1 MSQLQIGILVLVFI
15 ATFAVAIWLLGRTA
29 GNLASQRMKRVLADN
44 AAGDPSG
51 AANHPTRWLERVAH
65 ATRPLAKLSVPD
77 TGYESS
83 ALRRRFMNAGIR
95 SATAPMAFFGVKTVL
110 ALSLPLLAFVVVTL
124 TQTQMQGAS
133 LLFAM
138 LLASTIGYYLPNYVL
153 AKAIGRRQRE
163 IFESFPDALDLM
175 TVCME
180 AGLGTEAA
188 MSKVAEDMVHKSPPL
203 SEELRL
209 VNLELRAGSPRD
221 RALRNLAMRTGV
233 EEVEGF
239 VTMIIQADR
248 FGTSIAQSL
257 RVHSETVRTRRRQ
270 KAEEAAAKIPLKL
283 LFPLIF
289 CIFPAL
295 MLVIIGPAV
304 IQMLRVVL
312 PAMGASN

>member
-1 MSQLQIGILVLVFI
+1 MTQAQIGFLVLVFI

-29 GNLASQRMKRVLADN
+29 GNATNQRVKSALGGGN
-44 AAGDPSG
+44 
-51 AANHPTRWLERVAH
+51 LEQIHTPEYWIDRVAR
-65 ATRPLAKLSVPD
+65 ATKPLAKLSAPD
-77 TGYESS
+77 AGFESS

-95 SATAPMAFFGVKTVL
+95 GASAPFAYFGVKTVL
-110 ALSLPLLAFVVVTL
+110 ALGLPLVSFAAL
-124 TQTQMQGAS
+124 TIAS
-133 LLFAM
+133 SQVRGYGLLLI
-138 LLASTIGYYLPNYVL
+138 LLGASTIGYYLPNYIL
-153 AKAIGRRQRE
+153 AKAIAVRQRE
-163 IFESFPDALDLM
+163 IFENFPDALDLM

-188 MSKVAEDMVHKSPPL
+188 LNKVAEDMVHKSPTL

-209 VNLELRAGSPRD
+209 VNLELRAGAPREQ
-221 RALRNLAMRTGV
+221 ALRNLGIRTGV

-239 VTMIIQADR
+239 VSMINQADR

-257 RVHSETVRTRRRQ
+257 RVHSETVRTLRRQ
-270 KAEEAAAKIPLKL
+270 KAQEAAAKIPLKL

-304 IQMLRVVL
+304 IQMVRVVL
-312 PAMGASN
+312 PSMGGGG

>member
-1 MSQLQIGILVLVFI
+1 MSQAQIGFLVLVFV

-29 GNLASQRMKRVLADN
+29 GGATSQRLSRVLGRADSESS
-44 AAGDPSG
+44 AAAEGWVD
-51 AANHPTRWLERVAH
+51 RVAR
-65 ATRPLAKLSVPD
+65 ATKPLAKLSVPD
-77 TGYESS
+77 AGYESS
-83 ALRRRFMNAGIR
+83 ALRRRFFNAGVR
-95 SATAPMAFFGVKTVL
+95 SPTAPMAFFGLKTVL
-110 ALSLPLLAFVVVTL
+110 ALGLPMLAFAALTL
-124 TQTQMQGAS
+124 TRPYFQGAG
-133 LLFAM
+133 LLFVL
-138 LLASTIGYYLPNYVL
+138 LLASAIGYYLPNYAL
-153 AKAIGRRQRE
+153 SKAIARRQRE
-163 IFESFPDALDLM
+163 IFENFPDALDLM

-188 MSKVAEDMVHKSPPL
+188 LNKVADEMVHKTATL

-209 VNLELRAGSPRD
+209 VNLELRAGAARD

-233 EEVEGF
+233 DEVEGF

-257 RVHSETVRTRRRQ
+257 RVHSESVRTLRRQ
-270 KAEEAAAKIPLKL
+270 RAEETAAKIPLKL

-304 IQMLRVVL
+304 IQMMRVVL
-312 PAMGASN
+312 PAMGGGTP

>member
-1 MSQLQIGILVLVFI
+1 MSQVQIGFLILVFV
-15 ATFAVAIWLLGRTA
+15 ATFAVAIWLLDRTT
-29 GNLASQRMKRVLADN
+29 GNLASQRLKRVLGGEKAQ
-44 AAGDPSG
+44 GPSV
-51 AANHPTRWLERVAH
+51 PEQWLNRVAR
-65 ATRPLAKLSVPD
+65 ATKPLARLSLPD
-77 TGYESS
+77 AGYESS
-83 ALRRRFMNAGIR
+83 SLRRRFMNAGVR
-95 SATAPMAFFGVKTVL
+95 NAAAPMAFFGLKTAL
-110 ALSLPLLAFVVVTL
+110 ALALPMLAFIGLTLARSQLRGVGLLLALLV
-124 TQTQMQGAS
+124 AS
-133 LLFAM
+133 A
-138 LLASTIGYYLPNYVL
+138 IGYYLPNYVL
-153 AKAIGRRQRE
+153 SKKIARRQRE
-163 IFESFPDALDLM
+163 IFENFPDALDLM

-188 MSKVAEDMVHKSPPL
+188 LNKVAEDMVHKSPTL

-233 EEVEGF
+233 DEVEGF

-257 RVHSETVRTRRRQ
+257 RVHSETVRTLRRQ

-295 MLVIIGPAV
+295 MLVIIGPAI
-304 IQMLRVVL
+304 IQMVRVVI
-312 PAMGASN
+312 PTMGGG

>member
-1 MSQLQIGILVLVFI
+1 MSQMQIGFLVLVFI
-15 ATFAVAIWLLGRTA
+15 ATFAVAIWVLGRTA
-29 GNLASQRMKRVLADN
+29 GNLATQRMKRMLADDP
-44 AAGDPSG
+44 AGPE
-51 AANHPTRWLERVAH
+51 AQPARWLERVAH
-65 ATRPLAKLSVPD
+65 ATKPLAKLSVPD

-83 ALRRRFMNAGIR
+83 SLRRRFMNAGIR
-95 SATAPMAFFGVKTVL
+95 STTAPMAFFGVKTLL
-110 ALSLPLLAFVVVTL
+110 ALGLPLLAFLAVTV
-124 TQTQMQGAS
+124 TQTQMQGAG
-133 LLFAM
+133 LLFVM
-138 LLASTIGYYLPNYVL
+138 LLASTVGYYLPNYAL
-153 AKAIGRRQRE
+153 AKAIRLRQRE

-188 MSKVAEDMVHKSPPL
+188 LSKVAEDMAHKSPPL

-209 VNLELRAGSPRD
+209 VNLELRAGAPRD

-257 RVHSETVRTRRRQ
+257 RVHSDTVRTRRRQ
-270 KAEEAAAKIPLKL
+270 RAEEAAAKIPLKL

-312 PAMGASN
+312 PAMGGSN

>member
-1 MSQLQIGILVLVFI
+1 MSQVQIGFLILVFV
-15 ATFAVAIWLLGRTA
+15 ATFAVAIWLLDRTT
-29 GNLASQRMKRVLADN
+29 GNLASQRLKRVLGGEKAQ
-44 AAGDPSG
+44 GPSV
-51 AANHPTRWLERVAH
+51 PEQWLNRVAR
-65 ATRPLAKLSVPD
+65 ATKPLARLSVPD
-77 TGYESS
+77 AGYESS
-83 ALRRRFMNAGIR
+83 SLRRRFMNAGVR
-95 SATAPMAFFGVKTVL
+95 NAAAPMAFFGLKTAL
-110 ALSLPLLAFVVVTL
+110 ALALPMLAFIGLTLARSQLRGVGLLLALLV
-124 TQTQMQGAS
+124 AS
-133 LLFAM
+133 A
-138 LLASTIGYYLPNYVL
+138 IGYYLPNYVL
-153 AKAIGRRQRE
+153 SKAIARRQRE
-163 IFESFPDALDLM
+163 IFENFPDALDLM

-188 MSKVAEDMVHKSPPL
+188 LNKVAEDMVHKSPTL

-233 EEVEGF
+233 DEVEGF

-257 RVHSETVRTRRRQ
+257 RVHSETVRTLRRQ

-295 MLVIIGPAV
+295 MLVIIGPAI
-304 IQMLRVVL
+304 IQMVRVVV
-312 PAMGASN
+312 PAMGGGG

>member
-1 MSQLQIGILVLVFI
+1 MSQVQIGFLILVFV
-15 ATFAVAIWLLGRTA
+15 ATFAVAIWLLDRTT
-29 GNLASQRMKRVLADN
+29 GNLASQRLKRVLGGEKAQ
-44 AAGDPSG
+44 GPSV
-51 AANHPTRWLERVAH
+51 PEQWLNRVAR
-65 ATRPLAKLSVPD
+65 ATKPLARLSVPD
-77 TGYESS
+77 AGYESS
-83 ALRRRFMNAGIR
+83 SLRRRFMNAGVR
-95 SATAPMAFFGVKTVL
+95 NAAAPMAFFGLKTAL
-110 ALSLPLLAFVVVTL
+110 ALALPMLAFIGLTLARSQLRGVGLLLA
-124 TQTQMQGAS
+124 
-133 LLFAM
+133 LLV
-138 LLASTIGYYLPNYVL
+138 ASTIGYYLPNYVL
-153 AKAIGRRQRE
+153 SKKIARRQRE
-163 IFESFPDALDLM
+163 IFENFPDALDLM

-188 MSKVAEDMVHKSPPL
+188 LNKVAEDMVHKSPTL

-233 EEVEGF
+233 DEVEGF

-257 RVHSETVRTRRRQ
+257 RVHSETVRTLRRQ

-295 MLVIIGPAV
+295 MLVIIGPAI
-304 IQMLRVVL
+304 IQMVRVVI
-312 PAMGASN
+312 PTMGGG

>member
-1 MSQLQIGILVLVFI
+1 MSPVQIAFLVFVFI
-15 ATFAVAIWLLGRTA
+15 ATFLLVIWVMVRTA
-29 GNLASQRMKRVLADN
+29 GGTADQRVKRVLGEPGAP
-44 AAGDPSG
+44 AARP
-51 AANHPTRWLERVAH
+51 AEEWLNRMAS

-95 SATAPMAFFGVKTVL
+95 SATAPLTYFGVKTVL
-110 ALSLPLLAFVVVTL
+110 ALGLPMLSFIGL
-124 TQTQMQGAS
+124 TVARVQFQGAGM
-133 LLFAM
+133 LIAL

-153 AKAIGRRQRE
+153 ARLVAWRQRE
-163 IFESFPDALDLM
+163 IFENFPDALDLM

-188 MSKVAEDMVHKSPPL
+188 MNKVAEDVVHKCPAL

-257 RVHSETVRTRRRQ
+257 RVHSDTVRTRRRQ
-270 KAEEAAAKIPLKL
+270 KAEETAAKIPLKL

-304 IQMLRVVL
+304 IQMIRVVL
-312 PAMGASN
+312 PTMGGT

>member
-1 MSQLQIGILVLVFI
+1 MSQGQIGFLVMVFV

-29 GNLASQRMKRVLADN
+29 GNATSQRLKRMVGQEN
-44 AAGDPSG
+44 GYSSG
-51 AANHPTRWLERVAH
+51 APEQWLDRVAR
-65 ATRPLAKLSVPD
+65 ATKTVAKLSLPD
-77 TGYESS
+77 AGYETS
-83 ALRRRFMNAGIR
+83 ALRRRFLNAGIR
-95 SATAPMAFFGVKTVL
+95 TASAPIAYFGLKTVL
-110 ALSLPLLAFVVVTL
+110 ALGLPMLAFVFLTL
-124 TQTQMQGAS
+124 TGSRTHGVG
-133 LLFAM
+133 LLFV
-138 LLASTIGYYLPNYVL
+138 LLVASTIGYYLPNYVL
-153 AKAIGRRQRE
+153 SKAIFNRQRE
-163 IFESFPDALDLM
+163 IFENFPDALDLM

-188 MSKVAEDMVHKSPPL
+188 LTKVADEMVHKSPTL

-209 VNLELRAGSPRD
+209 VNLELRAGAARD

-270 KAEEAAAKIPLKL
+270 KAEETASKIPLKL

-295 MLVIIGPAV
+295 MLVIMGPAV
-304 IQMLRVVL
+304 IQMIRVVI
-312 PAMGASN
+312 PTMSGQG